1 MRRKMTRKPTHP
13 GEIIK
18 AHYMEPLGL
27 SVTALAVRLGVSR
40 KTLSSIVNERSS
52 VTPDMAL
59 RLSRAFSTSPEL
71 WLNLQQAHDLWEAET
86 SKGGWQSVEPLY
98 APKDVITPAAAED
111 GAVQESSATAPR
123 RRTPSK

>member
-27 SVTALAVRLGVSR
+27 SVTTLAARLGVSR
-40 KTLSSIVNERSS
+40 KTLSSIVNERSG

-59 RLSRAFSTSPEL
+59 RLSRAFSTSAEL
-71 WLNLQQAHDLWEAET
+71 WFNMQRGYDLWVAENEHT
-86 SKGGWQSVEPLY
+86 DWQQVEPVY
-98 APKDVITPAAAED
+98 VP
-111 GAVQESSATAPR
+111 ESFAGQTQV
-123 RRTPSK
+123 